1 MKNILLLFVLSAAIV
16 ACKQERKEVVVTKE
30 IKPGDQPDNNSQVKL
45 VDQFYTALTARDSA
59 GVVNLMAENA
69 KLYGSDPSE
78 DWNLDQIKSYMS
90 ERMRDTTVKA
100 VFKVKKREVRIMNDL
115 MLVTDEIEISTI
127 RVPFRVV
134 TIAEKKDG
142 EQKIIFSEFSALV
155 RNEDI
160 RQLELLFD
168 KAKGK

>member
-1 MKNILLLFVLSAAIV
+1 
-16 ACKQERKEVVVTKE
+16 
-30 IKPGDQPDNNSQVKL
+30 
-45 VDQFYTALTARDSA
+45 
-59 GVVNLMAENA
+59 
-69 KLYGSDPSE
+69 
-78 DWNLDQIKSYMS
+78 MS